1 MWTNE
6 EINFWNDNA
15 GLLVKLQ
22 TAHKQLNRAFPNYI
36 LSRQYLQIFYKTETG
51 KDGKNLSYPVLVYF
65 WANKFIEAYK
75 SEIDVMEIAKRLNEL
90 KKEYNLFDAVIDTAE
105 SIYKYIPYV
114 IGAVAFFMLINL
126 VKD

>member
-6 EINFWNDNA
+6 EVNFWENNS

-36 LSRQYLQIFYKTETG
+36 LSRKYLEIFYQTETG
-51 KDGKNLSYPVLVYF
+51 IKPININYPFLVYF

-75 SEIDVMEIAKRLNEL
+75 SEIEISEIAKRLDQL

-105 SIYKYIPYV
+105 SIYKFIPYV
-114 IGAVAFFMLINL
+114 LGAVAFIVLINM